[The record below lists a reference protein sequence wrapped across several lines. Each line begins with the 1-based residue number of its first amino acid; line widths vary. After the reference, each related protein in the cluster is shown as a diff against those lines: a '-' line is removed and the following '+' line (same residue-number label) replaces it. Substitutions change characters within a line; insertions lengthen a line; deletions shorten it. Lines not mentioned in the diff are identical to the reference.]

1 MTSLPSTPSK
11 RPYERPDSNGRR
23 KSQKSSGFYSQDQ
36 PLKTSPS
43 ISVFRILCP
52 ETKVDSLISA
62 DGSTMLKICEETG
75 AHVRIEETASG
86 CDEKIIV
93 ITSSNNETKVNN
105 EEDKEEDEDKAVN
118 EDNDETKGHDE
129 NDENKVEKVASS
141 MKKAL
146 LLVFEAMVEEEEPES
161 GVGDEDEDSTKD
173 ATVLVRLL
181 VLSNQVGCLLGKGG
195 SVIKQMSAE
204 SGAQIRILPRDK
216 LPSCA
221 SSSDELVQIMGE
233 RDAVRKAL
241 QFVSQQLLVNPPKD
255 HDPSSASPSGKPAH
269 SYGHPRSRP
278 EVYPPPNNPFDAADY
293 RSTAPHSIPKFHET
307 VVSGRIKPSDD
318 ILSFRLLCQDE
329 KVGGIIGKG
338 GSIVKMLQIETGCE
352 IKILEGVPDSQ
363 DRIIVISGPAHP
375 DDRISPAQDGV
386 LRVQARIFRAA
397 SDSKDKTLVSRLLVS
412 SGQIGCLLGRGGA
425 IIAEMR
431 KLSGA
436 YIRILGKDQ
445 IPSCASENEE
455 VVQING
461 EFEAVQEALFQI
473 TTRLRHHFF
482 RDAFPTHL
490 SSHPPFLDQPPP
502 YPSYM
507 GRREFSPARMYSN
520 MGPTYPKFDASY
532 HLHDDHRPPFMRDF
546 HRPGLPPHLSQRSPS
561 SAPWRPQGGSEGGG
575 SIGFPD
581 YAGFPQRK
589 IPALGG
595 GSQPALITSTTVEVI
610 IPRSLIPVL
619 SGEDDGCLKQIR
631 EISDAKIT
639 LTDPKAGAT
648 ETLVII
654 SGTPEQTHAAQ
665 SLIQAFVIS
674 ETEAPSSA

>member
-221 SSSDELVQIMGE
+221 SSSDELVQ
-233 RDAVRKAL
+233 
-241 QFVSQQLLVNPPKD
+241 VNCPI
-255 HDPSSASPSGKPAH
+255 
-269 SYGHPRSRP
+269 
-278 EVYPPPNNPFDAADY
+278 
-293 RSTAPHSIPKFHET
+293 T
-307 VVSGRIKPSDD
+307 
-318 ILSFRLLCQDE
+318 LLCILID
-329 KVGGIIGKG
+329 
-338 GSIVKMLQIETGCE
+338 SI
-352 IKILEGVPDSQ
+352 
-363 DRIIVISGPAHP
+363 
-375 DDRISPAQDGV
+375 
-386 LRVQARIFRAA
+386 
-397 SDSKDKTLVSRLLVS
+397 
-412 SGQIGCLLGRGGA
+412 
-425 IIAEMR
+425 
-431 KLSGA
+431 
-436 YIRILGKDQ
+436 
-445 IPSCASENEE
+445 
-455 VVQING
+455 
-461 EFEAVQEALFQI
+461 
-473 TTRLRHHFF
+473 
-482 RDAFPTHL
+482 
-490 SSHPPFLDQPPP
+490 
-502 YPSYM
+502 
-507 GRREFSPARMYSN
+507 
-520 MGPTYPKFDASY
+520 
-532 HLHDDHRPPFMRDF
+532 
-546 HRPGLPPHLSQRSPS
+546 
-561 SAPWRPQGGSEGGG
+561 
-575 SIGFPD
+575 
-581 YAGFPQRK
+581 
-589 IPALGG
+589 
-595 GSQPALITSTTVEVI
+595 
-610 IPRSLIPVL
+610 
-619 SGEDDGCLKQIR
+619 
-631 EISDAKIT
+631 
-639 LTDPKAGAT
+639 
-648 ETLVII
+648 
-654 SGTPEQTHAAQ
+654 
-665 SLIQAFVIS
+665 
-674 ETEAPSSA
+674 